1 MCKSGK
7 LLITALAMAL
17 LTATA
22 QSKPKTIV
30 FATLHDKGTAVEMA
44 TDHGVGMAN
53 MKIPSAMGIK
63 LSTDQVPAG
72 NVVFKVTNSSK
83 ETAHEMLV
91 FHYVEGMQFP
101 YDPKILKIDEDK
113 AGSLGEV
120 SETEP
125 GKVGEVQL
133 DLKPGKYVVLCD
145 VPGHFANGMW
155 ALLTVK

>member
-1 MCKSGK
+1 MV
-7 LLITALAMAL
+7 L

-22 QSKPKTIV
+22 QAKPKTIV
-30 FATLHDKGTAVEMA
+30 FATLHDRGSTADMA
-44 TDHGVGMAN
+44 TDHGLGMAN
-53 MKIPSAMGIK
+53 MKMPSAMGIK
-63 LSTDQVPAG
+63 LSKDQVPAG
-72 NVVFKVTNSSK
+72 DVVFKVTNSSK
-83 ETAHEMLV
+83 ETAHEMLI
-91 FHYVEGMQFP
+91 FHYVDGMKFP

-125 GKVGEVQL
+125 EKAGEVEL
-133 DLKPGKYVVLCD
+133 DLKPGKYVVLCN